1 MVADVEVVTIVNAG
15 RLLSGDLNEP
25 VAEGDTVR
33 VVGGRIDAVGGPEV
47 SGGAAGTLIDVRG
60 MTVAPGLIDSH
71 SHVLFG
77 DYTPRQQ
84 SVGFLERY
92 VHGAVVQVVSAGE
105 IHIPNRPQDRESVKG
120 LARLAAGSWRHHR
133 PGGMKVNAGVVLL
146 TPGLTAS
153 DLSELAAEGIR
164 LAKYGFAVYPDLA
177 VAREDVRNAQR
188 NGIVVTAH
196 SGGPTAADG
205 VPVGAELLM
214 ELGPDIAGHVNG
226 GPTSLEDDGVRT
238 LVHQSEMRLQL
249 VQAGSLRSALVV
261 LDAVREAGAQDRV
274 ILGTDTP
281 TGTGV
286 MPLGLLKTVAE
297 LSSLGAVEPARTWA
311 WGSGCVADAFGLS
324 GGRLQVGQPAD
335 LAVIDAPLGSVAAD
349 AEGALARGDIPAVAL
364 VMIDGVV
371 HVDPSALSPR
381 PRETVRT
388 RPASSH

>member
-1 MVADVEVVTIVNAG
+1 MVNQERDIVTIVNAG
-15 RLLSGDLNEP
+15 RLLTGDLARP
-25 VAEGDTVR
+25 VADGDTVR
-33 VVGGRIDAVGGPEV
+33 IVDGVVDAI
-47 SGGAAGTLIDVRG
+47 GGAELTEGTVLDVRG

-84 SVGFLERY
+84 SVGFLARY
-92 VHGAVVQVVSAGE
+92 VHGGVTQVVSAGE
-105 IHIPNRPQDRESVKG
+105 IHIPNRPQDPESVKG

-146 TPGLTAS
+146 TPGLTGDDFA
-153 DLSELAAEGIR
+153 ELAGEGIR
-164 LAKYGFAVYPDLA
+164 LAKYGFAVYPELA
-177 VAREDVRNAQR
+177 AARENVRDAQR

-205 VPVGAELLM
+205 VPVGADLLM
-214 ELGPDIAGHVNG
+214 ELRPDIAGHVNG
-226 GPTSLEDDGVRT
+226 GPTSLSDDGVRT
-238 LVHQSEMRLQL
+238 LVRETGIRLQL
-249 VQAGSLRSALVV
+249 VQAGSLRSALVI

-297 LSSLGAVEPARTWA
+297 LSSLGDVPPSVTWA
-311 WGSGCVADAFGLS
+311 WGSGSVADAFGLA
-324 GGRLQVGQPAD
+324 GGRLATGQPAD
-335 LAVIDAPLGSVAAD
+335 LVVIDTPLGSVAGD

-364 VMIDGVV
+364 VLIDGRV
-371 HVDPSALSPR
+371 HADPSDLSPR
-381 PRETVRT
+381 PREAVRI
-388 RPASSH
+388 RPAR

>member
-1 MVADVEVVTIVNAG
+1 MVTIINAG
-15 RLLSGDLNEP
+15 RLLTGELTAP
-25 VAEGDTVR
+25 VADGDTVR
-33 VVGGRIDAVGGPEV
+33 IVDGRIDAM
-47 SGGAAGTLIDVRG
+47 GGAELAEGTVLDVRG

-84 SVGFLERY
+84 AVGFLERY
-92 VHGAVVQVVSAGE
+92 VHGGVTQVVSAGE
-105 IHIPNRPQDRESVKG
+105 IHIPNRPRDPESVKG
-120 LARLAAGSWRHHR
+120 LARLAAGSWREHR

-146 TPGLTAS
+146 TPGLTAG
-153 DLSELAAEGIR
+153 DLAELAGEGIR
-164 LAKYGFAVYPDLA
+164 LAKYGFSVYPEPA
-177 VAREDVRNAQR
+177 AAREDVRNAQR

-226 GPTSLEDDGVRT
+226 GPTSLDDDGVRT
-238 LVHQSEMRLQL
+238 LVRETGIILQL
-249 VQAGSLRSALVV
+249 VQAGSLRSALVI
-261 LDAVREAGAQDRV
+261 LDAVREAGAAHRV

-297 LSSLGAVEPARTWA
+297 LSSLGEVDPAVTWA
-311 WGSGCVADAFGLS
+311 WGSGRVADAFGLS
-324 GGRLQVGQPAD
+324 GGRLAVGQPAD
-335 LAVIDAPLGSVAAD
+335 LVVIDTPLGSVADD

-364 VMIDGVV
+364 VMIDGRV
-371 HVDPSALSPR
+371 HVDPSDVSPR
-381 PRETVRT
+381 PRDRVRI
-388 RPASSH
+388 RPARQ